1 MTITWKLEGFQK
13 KSTIFL
19 PFSCKVL
26 LNFSLK
32 SDVRSGVQGSLFAIN
47 VGLLGVVLH
56 CGKHEGCKRR
66 VLLDVV

>member
-1 MTITWKLEGFQK
+1 MTVTWKLEGFQK
-13 KSTIFL
+13 KSTIFCL
-19 PFSCKVL
+19 LVVKL

-32 SDVRSGVQGSLFAIN
+32 SDVRSGVRGSLFAIN

>member
-1 MTITWKLEGFQK
+1 MEIRGVSKEK
-13 KSTIFL
+13 HHFL
-19 PFSCKVL
+19 PFSSKVL